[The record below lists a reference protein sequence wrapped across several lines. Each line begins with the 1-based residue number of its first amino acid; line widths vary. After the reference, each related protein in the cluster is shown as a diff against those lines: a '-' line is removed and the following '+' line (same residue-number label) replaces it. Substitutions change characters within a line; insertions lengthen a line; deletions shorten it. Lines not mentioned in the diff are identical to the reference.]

1 MGNFDLLC
9 AMPRTLKFGMTIAL
23 ASIAGVVSTVNPVQ
37 AETLTVAAAHS
48 LKGAFQDIVPLFE
61 KEYGVTVQ
69 VVYGPSQTLRRQI
82 EKGEPIDVF
91 LPEGV
96 EEV

>member
-1 MGNFDLLC
+1 MTGIRRFSITMGIVAGF
-9 AMPRTLKFGMTIAL
+9 I
-23 ASIAGVVSTVNPVQ
+23 GVVATGEPVQ

-82 EKGEPIDVF
+82 EQG
-91 LPEGV
+91 LPLMYFFPTRLRKSRNCKKRA
-96 EEV
+96 